1 VQRYLF
7 STILLAFSALTSY
20 TASAHIRYTG
30 RDFGSFSGL
39 TTESVNINNQTVRSN
54 FGWVDGTDDDFGDSH
69 NTRYFRFTLEAP
81 ALVTVAV
88 NVLPG
93 SNGTTALFWPGF
105 SVYSGLARL
114 AGNADHD
121 GSDITLA
128 YLESLPGPPK
138 EGAFDALSSWKVGPD
153 AEEGQTLTF
162 ADLTTFTFQGYAV
175 DGTSAEYGP
184 GPLSGDGIADGSVSK
199 TFQLGKGD
207 YSLFVGGARFAAS
220 NVTPPDAASYP
231 IGVTVTA
238 EPVPEPSTA
247 LLALA
252 GALLITA
259 SRRQRA

>member
-1 VQRYLF
+1 MPKYLF
-7 STILLAFSALTSY
+7 PTLLITFTVLTSY

-30 RDFGSFSGL
+30 RNFGSFSGL
-39 TTESVNINNQTVRSN
+39 TTESVSINNQTVRGN
-54 FGWVDGTDDDFGDSH
+54 FGWVDGTDEDLGDSH
-69 NTRYFRFTLEAP
+69 NTRYFRFTLDVA
-81 ALVTVAV
+81 ALVTITV
-88 NVLPG
+88 NALPD

-121 GSDITLA
+121 GSDLTLA

-138 EGAFDALSSWKVGPD
+138 EGAFDALSTWKVGPD

-184 GPLSGDGIADGSVSK
+184 GPITGDGLTDGAVTK
-199 TFQLGKGD
+199 TFQLGQGD
-207 YSLFVGGARFAAS
+207 YSLFVGGANFAAS
-220 NVTPPDAASYP
+220 SVTPPDAVSYP

-247 LLALA
+247 LLVLG
-252 GALLITA
+252 GALLMTA